1 MPHRSTSTE
10 SSPVSDEPL
19 ITVGARLEFDLRGRD
34 SHCVVATVIDVLPTS
49 LLLITQDGRK
59 IVVPKDAVAAAREL
73 PAVSTHPPGADAT
86 KPSAR
91 ETQDPPPSQSALAR
105 ELKQVNLAGELPL
118 EASQLEPLRQAI
130 KRVQPSIT
138 GTLNRHLADVALSA
152 LDSLA
157 AQLRAGDPS
166 VVEELHLQIAKQIA
180 RVPRT
185 RSGRTNPL
193 AAALRESIN
202 SIVVWERA
210 TWTRNIEKISS
221 PPQITTIDLVNVTR
235 DANGEFDLPVRILLQ
250 PDAAAIRD
258 VRLVL
263 DKYRG
268 MKLIGALPCLSEL
281 RPGKSATLRA
291 RFRDNRKQGARS
303 DIRLEAHLTYVSAT
317 GAKGQSVRQNVNVK
331 ILGKEKHE
339 DIPNPFEAYAGGL
352 PIAAESKMFFGREQL
367 VNSFVKELSKSPGGR
382 CFALYGQQRV
392 GKSSVLTQV
401 HNRLIAQGSIVARLS
416 LGTIDRRS
424 ITVDFIEEVL
434 DQFRD
439 QTYERL
445 PKELAQ
451 LFLGSWPD
459 SGAIERRPLRS
470 FQRGRDAARSVLRK
484 AGHTGVP
491 FVVVVD
497 EFTYLQ
503 EVLRRRGADPRED
516 NELRDFMRQLKGLL
530 EARMFSA
537 LLLGQDT
544 MPRFLDSYPNE
555 FSVMS
560 TRKLDYL
567 TADETQSLA
576 DVPIRTASGSTRY
589 TGYALSTIA
598 GYTDGH
604 PFFTQIL
611 CDLIVRNVN
620 ARRRSQITQGD
631 VEEAIESL
639 VAGQDRIEQHKFDCL
654 VTADNTKSFLVNLD
668 QGDGPPTE
676 EEMAQHDDSRVAME
690 VLTRISLLGG
700 PQNNP
705 VPVENLQLEG
715 DQVLALQDLLMRG
728 VLRESELGVNIRV
741 VLYADYL
748 RRRYG

>member
-1 MPHRSTSTE
+1 VH
-10 SSPVSDEPL
+10 SDPP
-19 ITVGARLEFDLRGRD
+19 ITVGARLEFELRGRD
-34 SHCVVATVIDVLPTS
+34 THRVVATVVDVLPRS
-49 LLLITQDGRK
+49 LQLVTPSGRK
-59 IVVPKDAVAAAREL
+59 LVVPNDAVATVRQIPAAPTRD
-73 PAVSTHPPGADAT
+73 PAGE
-86 KPSAR
+86 SAKSSAH
-91 ETQDPPPSQSALAR
+91 ETRDPPTSQAALAR
-105 ELKQVNLAGELPL
+105 DLKLVDLLREPPVD
-118 EASQLEPLRQAI
+118 ASQLQPLRQAI
-130 KRVQPSIT
+130 EGIRPSIT
-138 GTLNRHLADVALSA
+138 GRFNRHLADTALAA
-152 LDSLA
+152 LDA
-157 AQLRAGDPS
+157 FATQLRTGDPTVAEQS
-166 VVEELHLQIAKQIA
+166 HLEIAKQLAQVPHA
-180 RVPRT
+180 RSRRT
-185 RSGRTNPL
+185 QPL
-193 AAALRESIN
+193 TAALRDSIHN
-202 SIVVWERA
+202 IEVWEKA
-210 TWTRNIEKISS
+210 SWASSIEKHSS

-235 DANGEFDLPVRILLQ
+235 DANGEFELPVRVLLQ
-250 PDAAAIRD
+250 PDATAVRD

-268 MKLIGALPCLSEL
+268 MKLIGAQPFL
-281 RPGKSATLRA
+281 RVLQPGKPATLRA
-291 RFRDNRKQGARS
+291 RFRDNRRQGARAEV
-303 DIRLEAHLTYVSAT
+303 RLETHLTYLDAS
-317 GAKGQSVRQNVNVK
+317 GAKRQSTRQNINVK

-352 PIAAESKMFFGREQL
+352 PIAAESDMFFGRETL
-367 VNSFVKELSKSPGGR
+367 VNDFVRELSKAPGGR
-382 CFALYGQQRV
+382 CFALYGQQRT

-401 HNRLIAQGSIVARLS
+401 HSRLIAQGAIVARMS

-424 ITVDFIEEVL
+424 ITVDFMEEVL

-445 PKELAQ
+445 PKDLAHV
-451 LFLGSWPD
+451 FLSSWPD
-459 SGAIERRPLRS
+459 SRAIERRPLRS
-470 FQRGRDAARSVLRK
+470 FQRGRDAARSVLRR

-503 EVLRRRGADPRED
+503 EVLRRRGADPSEH

-567 TADETQSLA
+567 TPDETQALA
-576 DVPIRTASGSTRY
+576 DVPIRTAAGSTRY

-611 CDLIVRNVN
+611 CDRIVTNVN
-620 ARRRSQITQGD
+620 SRKRSQITQGD
-631 VEEAIESL
+631 VEEAIENL

-668 QGDGPPTE
+668 QEEGPHSE
-676 EEMAQHDDSRVAME
+676 EGATRSDDSRVAVE
-690 VLTRISLLGG
+690 VLTRIALLGG

-705 VPVENLQLEG
+705 VPVEHLQLEG
-715 DQVLALQDLLMRG
+715 DHSLALTDLMMRG